1 MTDGGAQ
8 GAGRNRDRT
17 RGSKSHLRRYGPF
30 YAIGAVIL
38 LVLVLVPVITGGD
51 DDGDD
56 DETASVATGGSNGDG
71 PWRPASGDIESGTG
85 TTKNGDE
92 CGEGDRQIPET
103 VYSVPCLPEFTGDN
117 GGATSRG
124 VTGDTIR
131 LVFRDFPESANSQ
144 QTDQELR
151 DRGLATTE
159 ETDAIRDQFI
169 EYLSDHYELYGRKIE
184 ISEYTSQFSNNTSEL
199 LGGNREEACQDATQ
213 IVEEVGAFGVI
224 GLGGQSGVFSECA
237 AERGLMVFNG
247 GAYYSEDWFRDQH
260 PYVWSST
267 MDCSRVSAHVAE
279 YIGKRLLD
287 KPAKFAGD
295 PELAEK
301 TRTFGTY
308 VPENEQYA
316 KCVDITENIVKDEYG
331 GSGSQVIVR
340 YQLDISRFTEQ
351 AQRAVVQF
359 KAEGVTTVVTAADP
373 ISIAALTTAANEQDY
388 HPEWLT
394 IGTAFADLNSFAR
407 GYDQEEVDG
416 HLFGLSQLGED
427 SAIFGPEGEVEPL
440 YKKMTG
446 EEILKGTT
454 GEFYYL
460 VNALNLLQAAGPDL
474 TPENV
479 AKGAWS
485 LPPMGD
491 ETSAAG
497 VWWYGDSVDG
507 DGGDHTVVQDSKEV
521 YWDADAPPEETEV
534 DQDAKGDY
542 LPTYDGRRFSL
553 GEWPEGEPELG
564 GGT

>member
-1 MTDGGAQ
+1 VANGGAQ
-8 GAGRNRDRT
+8 RAGGNRDRS
-17 RGSKSHLRRYGPF
+17 RGSASHLRRYGPF

-38 LVLVLVPVITGGD
+38 LVLVLVPVVTGGD

-56 DETASVATGGSNGDG
+56 EATVAAGGSNGDG
-71 PWRPASGDIESGTG
+71 PWRPASGDLESGTG

-92 CGEGDRQIPET
+92 CGDGDRQIPDT
-103 VYSVPCLPEFTGDN
+103 VYSVPCLAEFTGDN

-124 VTGDTIR
+124 VTEDTIK

-144 QTDQELR
+144 TTDQELR

-159 ETDAIRDQFI
+159 ETDAIRDEFA
-169 EYLSDHYELYGRKIE
+169 EYLSEHYELYGRRIE
-184 ISEYTSQFSNNTSEL
+184 VEEYVSQFSNNTSEL

-224 GLGGQSGVFSECA
+224 GQGGQSGVFSECA

-267 MDCSRVSAHVAE
+267 MDCARFSAHVAE

-301 TRTFGTY
+301 TRTFATY

-316 KCVDITENIVKDEYG
+316 KCVDITENLVKDEYG

-340 YQLDISRFTEQ
+340 YQLDIARFTEQ

-359 KAEGVTTVVTAADP
+359 KAEGVTTVVTASDP
-373 ISIAALTTAANEQDY
+373 ISIAALTTAATEQDY

-407 GYDQEEVDG
+407 GYDQEQVDG

-427 SAIFGPEGEVEPL
+427 AAIFGPEGEVAPL
-440 YKKMTG
+440 YEKMTG
-446 EEILKGTT
+446 EEIPKGTT

-479 AKGAWS
+479 ALGAWS
-485 LPPMGD
+485 LPSMGD
-491 ETSAAG
+491 QDSAAG
-497 VWWYGDSVDG
+497 VWFYGDSVDG
-507 DGGDHTVVQDSKEV
+507 DGGDHTAVQDSKEV
-521 YWDADAPPEETEV
+521 YWDADAPPEETEP
-534 DQDAKGDY
+534 DQDAQGDY
-542 LPTYDGRRFSL
+542 LPTYGGRRFQL
-553 GEWPEGEPELG
+553 GEWPEEEPELG

>member
-17 RGSKSHLRRYGPF
+17 RGSSSHLRRYGVF
-30 YAIGAVIL
+30 YGIGAVIL
-38 LVLVLVPVITGGD
+38 LILVLVPVLTGGDD

-56 DETASVATGGSNGDG
+56 DTSAVAAGGSNGEG

-92 CGEGDRQIPET
+92 CGEGDRQIPDT

-159 ETDAIRDQFI
+159 DTDDIRDQFI
-169 EYLSDHYELYGRKIE
+169 EYLADHYELYGRKIE
-184 ISEYTSQFSNNTSEL
+184 ISEYTSQFSNATSEL

-213 IVEEVGAFGVI
+213 IVDEIGAFGVI
-224 GLGGQSGVFSECA
+224 GDAGQSGVFSECA

-260 PYVWSST
+260 PYVWSNT

-295 PELAEK
+295 PELQEK
-301 TRTFGTY
+301 TRTFATY

-416 HLFGLSQLGED
+416 HLFGLSQLGEN

-491 ETSAAG
+491 EDSAAG
-497 VWWYGDSVDG
+497 VWWYGDSVKG

-521 YWDADAPPEETEV
+521 YWDADAPPEATEA

-542 LPTYDGRRFSL
+542 IPTYDGRRFVL